1 MINWFLTTRDLNSM
15 LTSTTRD
22 TLCGIFFF
30 LEHWQNNETPRH
42 MKCVRKKT
50 QNQILDHSALWLTEL
65 TTRIARACCTWWSKC
80 LLRRRADV
88 FGSKDLTSKKSRPT
102 NMSLECGGGGILA
115 KNVTFFCPENNIQYS
130 NCVGC
135 LEQHLFILKRNG
147 QKYSS
152 SLKRSQLSL
161 LFVRT
166 MRTWILIQF
175 VNTSDRSKV
184 KMGHI
189 LFVFPHLW
197 PLLRAIWS
205 KTQVIKQVFEFIWQA
220 VK

>member
-102 NMSLECGGGGILA
+102 NMSLECGGGGDSCKKCHIFLPR
-115 KNVTFFCPENNIQYS
+115 KQYS
-130 NCVGC
+130 IFELCG
-135 LEQHLFILKRNG
+135 LPWAASFHFKTEWTK
-147 QKYSS
+147 
-152 SLKRSQLSL
+152 
-161 LFVRT
+161 
-166 MRTWILIQF
+166 IQF
-175 VNTSDRSKV
+175 VLETESAQFAFCAYDA
-184 KMGHI
+184 
-189 LFVFPHLW
+189 HLDTDSICQYFW
-197 PLLRAIWS
+197 
-205 KTQVIKQVFEFIWQA
+205 QIKS
-220 VK
+220 